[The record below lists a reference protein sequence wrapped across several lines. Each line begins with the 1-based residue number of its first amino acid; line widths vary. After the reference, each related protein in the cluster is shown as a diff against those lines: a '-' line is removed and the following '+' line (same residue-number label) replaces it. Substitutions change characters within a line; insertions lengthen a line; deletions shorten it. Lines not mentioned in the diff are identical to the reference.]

1 MAGNLKL
8 AVGLVTGYVLGA
20 KAGRERYERLRD
32 AARQVADRPE
42 VQQLAGKLRSGL
54 EAGVDKAASSAG
66 DRLERVRSAG
76 PTGPDDDR
84 TRAGEARVTSEASQ
98 AGEELDQPEPSRA
111 KVRR

>member
-8 AVGLVTGYVLGA
+8 ATGLAAGYILGA

-54 EAGVDKAASSAG
+54 EAGVDKAAASAG
-66 DRLERVRSAG
+66 DRLERARSAG
-76 PTGPDDDR
+76 STDPDDDR
-84 TRAGEARVTSEASQ
+84 SRVGEARVASEASQ
-98 AGEELDQPEPSRA
+98 AGEELEQPEPRTR
-111 KVRR
+111 VRR